1 MTRREA
7 ERKFKTVR
15 SKEAPRSVHFFLV
28 QTHKKT
34 DRLMKQVVIYLAAI
48 ALLIARYVRTT
59 ERGDII
65 SISIIII
72 IIIAH

>member
-1 MTRREA
+1 MQMTMTRGGKEIQNCPS
-7 ERKFKTVR
+7 RKR
-15 SKEAPRSVHFFLV
+15 RSVHFFLV

-65 SISIIII
+65 I

>member
-1 MTRREA
+1 MQMTMTRGGKEIQNCP
-7 ERKFKTVR
+7 
-15 SKEAPRSVHFFLV
+15 SIEAPRSVHFFLV

-65 SISIIII
+65 IISIII
-72 IIIAH
+72 AH

>member
-1 MTRREA
+1 MQMTRGGKEIRNCP
-7 ERKFKTVR
+7 V
-15 SKEAPRSVHFFLV
+15 KEAPRSVHFFLV

-59 ERGDII
+59 ERGDID
-65 SISIIII
+65 III